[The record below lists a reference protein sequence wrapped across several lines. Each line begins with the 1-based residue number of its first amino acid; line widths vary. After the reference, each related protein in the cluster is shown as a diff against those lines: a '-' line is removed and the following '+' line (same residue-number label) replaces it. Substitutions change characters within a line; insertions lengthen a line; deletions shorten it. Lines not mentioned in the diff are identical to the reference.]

1 VALAVLCLAL
11 AGGCGSEEAP
21 STELPDALGY
31 APKDAFAVVLVPT
44 DFEGEQLRRLGHL
57 VGPWL
62 RENGAE
68 SLRSV
73 VMDDADFGRQID
85 PLLGGTLVLTAYG
98 DPDDPAV
105 VAALDT
111 PDAEKAQALA
121 DKMEDVDMRADGST
135 LVIGLNHGAGAIR
148 DAIARKQAGDGMTA
162 AAFADAFGPG
172 ADDDALVR
180 VLGDAKTLARELDV
194 DVDVPWIQ
202 ALRWASAG
210 LRLDD
215 DEIDAHARLST
226 DPDGLSEDDLPL
238 ATGDDPPE
246 AGDLDG
252 RISAANRDQSRTTV
266 FLATLARKAYPNST
280 FVREVEKLEADLGIS
295 FEDEVLAQ
303 FNGPSASIAT
313 PDGDFAAVSDVA
325 DPDAMRA
332 LLPKLAP
339 RLPSILRGL
348 RGLGNT
354 GLVALLLMAPDAPLV
369 PGALR
374 ALGGGIE
381 VRPVARE
388 PDLYEIT
395 GLDTERLGEPE
406 FAVPSVVFGMIG
418 DRFVVATTLGE
429 ARRVADMDVSEVDGA
444 RGAAV
449 LRTDLGSWARDQL
462 ERAFGVKTL
471 PMREVTGLLQASL
484 DGIEGRLRVEIPDG
498 LD

>member
-1 VALAVLCLAL
+1 
-11 AGGCGSEEAP
+11 
-21 STELPDALGY
+21 
-31 APKDAFAVVLVPT
+31 
-44 DFEGEQLRRLGHL
+44 
-57 VGPWL
+57 
-62 RENGAE
+62 
-68 SLRSV
+68 
-73 VMDDADFGRQID
+73 
-85 PLLGGTLVLTAYG
+85 
-98 DPDDPAV
+98 
-105 VAALDT
+105 
-111 PDAEKAQALA
+111 
-121 DKMEDVDMRADGST
+121 
-135 LVIGLNHGAGAIR
+135 
-148 DAIARKQAGDGMTA
+148 
-162 AAFADAFGPG
+162 
-172 ADDDALVR
+172 
-180 VLGDAKTLARELDV
+180 
-194 DVDVPWIQ
+194 
-202 ALRWASAG
+202 
-210 LRLDD
+210 
-215 DEIDAHARLST
+215 
-226 DPDGLSEDDLPL
+226 
-238 ATGDDPPE
+238 
-246 AGDLDG
+246 
-252 RISAANRDQSRTTV
+252 
-266 FLATLARKAYPNST
+266 
-280 FVREVEKLEADLGIS
+280 
-295 FEDEVLAQ
+295 VLAQ

-348 RGLGNT
+348 QGLGNT

-369 PGALR
+369 PGALP

-381 VRPVARE
+381 VRPVSRE

-471 PMREVTGLLQASL
+471 PMREVTGDLQASL

>member
-1 VALAVLCLAL
+1 
-11 AGGCGSEEAP
+11 
-21 STELPDALGY
+21 
-31 APKDAFAVVLVPT
+31 
-44 DFEGEQLRRLGHL
+44 
-57 VGPWL
+57 
-62 RENGAE
+62 
-68 SLRSV
+68 
-73 VMDDADFGRQID
+73 M
-85 PLLGGTLVLTAYG
+85 
-98 DPDDPAV
+98 
-105 VAALDT
+105 
-111 PDAEKAQALA
+111 
-121 DKMEDVDMRADGST
+121 
-135 LVIGLNHGAGAIR
+135 
-148 DAIARKQAGDGMTA
+148 
-162 AAFADAFGPG
+162 
-172 ADDDALVR
+172 
-180 VLGDAKTLARELDV
+180 LGDAKTLARELDV
-194 DVDVPWIQ
+194 DADVPWIQ

-226 DPDGLSEDDLPL
+226 DSYGLSEDDLPL

-369 PGALR
+369 PGALP

-381 VRPVARE
+381 VRPVSRE

-471 PMREVTGLLQASL
+471 PMREVTGDLQASL